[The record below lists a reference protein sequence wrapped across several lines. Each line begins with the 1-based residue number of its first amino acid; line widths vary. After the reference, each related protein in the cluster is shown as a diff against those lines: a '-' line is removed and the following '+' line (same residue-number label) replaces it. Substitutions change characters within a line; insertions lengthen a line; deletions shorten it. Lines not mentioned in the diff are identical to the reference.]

1 MTDISM
7 EQAEG
12 DLVAFDKGGKG
23 RGMHGMKGGQSLT
36 VSPPDGAVTWAV
48 TRGTCQIHYISFFA
62 RDQKIVTET

>member
-36 VSPPDGAVTWAV
+36 VSPPDGAVT
-48 TRGTCQIHYISFFA
+48 
-62 RDQKIVTET
+62 